1 MAALAAFDSTVK
13 GFFDSLSG
21 IMPFKPESK
30 ALGGSKKIVKDVVKQ
45 EISSPLGDLSNFFA
59 GIDKSLINLVNF
71 AKESLGI
78 EKKTAQRKKL
88 DRQDTDKKSKV
99 KGGDKSMLDSLKE
112 SFASLGDTFGE
123 MSIGEKLG
131 AALLVGSLLIF
142 QQVQGALV
150 TVITPVI
157 SILKGLV
164 SFLGVGGTF
173 NLFLVTFLAFK
184 VGLAQ
189 FVIKLA
195 ARKMGFTTLSA
206 AFKSL
211 QLFLGT
217 TLPKSILSTFKAGPM
232 ALATKL
238 LGGAF
243 KALRLMLTATMYPAI
258 IAMVTTLQAA
268 MGPILG
274 PIVVIAAILAGITAV
289 LFSMKSGF
297 EAFKNSL
304 ESGDSMIT
312 AIGKGLLD
320 FSATLITLPITLLK
334 NLLGYIAGL
343 LGFDGIK
350 EAIDNFSFKDMI
362 VNAFTGL
369 ISGTIKL
376 IKAIAKG
383 AAAALAAAF
392 PGGEG
397 PGEAFGRVFKEV
409 MSGGEGTILA
419 EGSEKGGSTP
429 EIGLDSEFIVPTE
442 KIKPVEAPTLSTAKA
457 AMTTNESYITN
468 DNTVNNETNV
478 MKEKIKELIKE
489 GTEKERIERESK
501 SSAPIMVST
510 NKGGD
515 THVSNSTTNVAGEPN
530 TDHSETTQKLL
541 TYAI

>member
-21 IMPFKPESK
+21 IMPFQPESK

-45 EISSPLGDLSNFFA
+45 EISSPLGDLTNFFA

-99 KGGDKSMLDSLKE
+99 KGDDKSMLDSLKE

-123 MSIGEKLG
+123 MSVGEKLG

-150 TVITPVI
+150 KIITPVI

-258 IAMVTTLQAA
+258 ISMVTTLAAA

-274 PIVVIAAILAGITAV
+274 PIVIIAAIAAGIGAV
-289 LFSMKSGF
+289 LFSLKSGI
-297 EAFKNSL
+297 ESFKNSL

-409 MSGGEGTILA
+409 MSGGEGTALA

-501 SSAPIMVST
+501 SSVPIMVST

>member
-1 MAALAAFDSTVK
+1 MAAFDSTLTK
-13 GFFDSLSG
+13 FFDSMEG
-21 IMPFKPESK
+21 IMPFQPESK

-78 EKKTAQRKKL
+78 DKKTAQRKKL
-88 DRQDTDKKSKV
+88 DKQDTDKKSKV

-123 MSIGEKLG
+123 MSVGEKLG

-150 TVITPVI
+150 KIITPVI

-258 IAMVTTLQAA
+258 ISMVTTLAAA

-274 PIVVIAAILAGITAV
+274 PIVIIAAALAGITAV

-409 MSGGEGTILA
+409 MSGGEGTIL
-419 EGSEKGGSTP
+419 SEKGGSTP

-501 SSAPIMVST
+501 SSVPIMVST

>member
-1 MAALAAFDSTVK
+1 
-13 GFFDSLSG
+13 
-21 IMPFKPESK
+21 
-30 ALGGSKKIVKDVVKQ
+30 
-45 EISSPLGDLSNFFA
+45 
-59 GIDKSLINLVNF
+59 
-71 AKESLGI
+71 
-78 EKKTAQRKKL
+78 
-88 DRQDTDKKSKV
+88 
-99 KGGDKSMLDSLKE
+99 
-112 SFASLGDTFGE
+112 
-123 MSIGEKLG
+123 
-131 AALLVGSLLIF
+131 
-142 QQVQGALV
+142 
-150 TVITPVI
+150 
-157 SILKGLV
+157 
-164 SFLGVGGTF
+164 
-173 NLFLVTFLAFK
+173 
-184 VGLAQ
+184 
-189 FVIKLA
+189 
-195 ARKMGFTTLSA
+195 
-206 AFKSL
+206 
-211 QLFLGT
+211 
-217 TLPKSILSTFKAGPM
+217 
-232 ALATKL
+232 
-238 LGGAF
+238 
-243 KALRLMLTATMYPAI
+243 
-258 IAMVTTLQAA
+258 
-268 MGPILG
+268 
-274 PIVVIAAILAGITAV
+274 
-289 LFSMKSGF
+289 MKSGF

-409 MSGGEGTILA
+409 MSGGEGTIL
-419 EGSEKGGSTP
+419 SEKGGSTP